1 MVQRMLILVSRG
13 VVILTWCLGLC
24 KIILAALFQSA
35 VLHFQSAV
43 LRLPPGY
50 NRFHQSSNDN
60 DIATMLCHCSDGY
73 GRCAHS
79 ATVPTSF
86 LGIFLYYRN

>member
-1 MVQRMLILVSRG
+1 MVQQTLILVSRG
-13 VVILTWCLGLC
+13 VAILTWCLGLC
-24 KIILAALFQSA
+24 KIILAAL
-35 VLHFQSAV
+35 FQSAV

-73 GRCAHS
+73 GGCAHS